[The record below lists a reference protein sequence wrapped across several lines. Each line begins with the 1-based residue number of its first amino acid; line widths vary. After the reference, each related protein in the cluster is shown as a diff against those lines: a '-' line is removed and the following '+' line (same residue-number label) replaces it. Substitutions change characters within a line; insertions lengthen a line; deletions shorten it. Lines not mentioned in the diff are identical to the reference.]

1 MNNVVFTQDV
11 TLIDIIIRYIVGIAL
26 IIGFVILIID
36 AFKKDKRSE
45 DDTDFDDDDYLED
58 EI

>member
-36 AFKKDKRSE
+36 AFKKDKWSE
-45 DDTDFDDDDYLED
+45 NDTDFDDDYLED

>member
-1 MNNVVFTQDV
+1 MNNVVFTQDITV
-11 TLIDIIIRYIVGIAL
+11 IDIIIRYIAGIAL

>member
-36 AFKKDKRSE
+36 AFKKDKWSE
-45 DDTDFDDDDYLED
+45 DTDFDDDDYLED

>member
-45 DDTDFDDDDYLED
+45 DDTDFDDDYLED

>member
-11 TLIDIIIRYIVGIAL
+11 TVIDIIIRFIVGIAI
-26 IIGFVILIID
+26 IIGFVIIIID
-36 AFKKDKRSE
+36 TFKKDKWPK